1 MTLFLQHKP
10 TDLRM
15 FVMVRNFCLTAAL
28 AGSLI
33 LGGTGASLAQ
43 QAYPTPEAA
52 EKDLVDSARS
62 NADGFV
68 QRIFGPYGKALLE
81 SGGAAEDS
89 RRLKE
94 FNERASKGTTL
105 IPKSDD
111 TKLLQLSTNGWVF
124 PIPIVKRDNSWSF
137 DPAAGKTEIEN
148 RLIGHN
154 ELSAI
159 AACRAYVQA
168 QEEYHHIDR
177 NQDELRE
184 FAQKIISSPGARD
197 GLYWPPQNQADISPL
212 DGLISDANLGKRQ
225 QSSPEP
231 YNGYFF
237 KILKAQGPAAPGGAF
252 SYVINGHMIA
262 GYALVA
268 YPAVWGKSGI
278 KSFICGQNG
287 KVYERDLGARSTS
300 IGAAMSRFDPDANWS
315 PVE

>member
-1 MTLFLQHKP
+1 MTLFPQTKP
-10 TDLRM
+10 TDLRT
-15 FVMVRNFCLTAAL
+15 FVMVRNFCLSAAM

-33 LGGTGASLAQ
+33 LGGAGASRAQ

-52 EKDLVDSARS
+52 AKDLIDSARS

-68 QRIFGPYGKALLE
+68 QRIFGPDGKALLA
-81 SGGAAEDS
+81 SGDATEDS
-89 RRLKE
+89 RRLTE
-94 FNERASKGTTL
+94 FNERASKGSTL

-111 TKLLQLSTNGWVF
+111 TKLLQLSANGWVF

-137 DPAAGKTEIEN
+137 DPVAGKTEIEN

-159 AACRAYVQA
+159 AACRAYMQA
-168 QEEYHHIDR
+168 QEEYRRIDR
-177 NQDELRE
+177 DHDQLPEY
-184 FAQKIISSPGARD
+184 AQKIISSPGARD
-197 GLYWPPQNQADISPL
+197 GLFWPPQSQADISPL
-212 DGLISDANLGKRQ
+212 DGLISDADLDKREQ
-225 QSSPEP
+225 GAPEP

-252 SYVINGHMIA
+252 SYMINGHMIA

-268 YPAVWGKSGI
+268 YPAEWGKSGI

-287 KVYERDLGARSTS
+287 KVYERDLGARSTQ
-300 IGAAMSRFDPDANWS
+300 IGAAMSRFDPDSNWS
-315 PVE
+315 PVD